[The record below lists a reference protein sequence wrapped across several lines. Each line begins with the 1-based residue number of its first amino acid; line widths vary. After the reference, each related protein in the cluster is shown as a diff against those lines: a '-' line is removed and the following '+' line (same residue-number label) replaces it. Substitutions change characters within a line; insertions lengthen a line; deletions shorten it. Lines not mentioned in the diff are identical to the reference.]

1 MFKSNEILARPLKR
15 RTVLAAGFAYAAS
28 VPFSSRSSWAANEGA
43 QTIRIATIKATV
55 CAPSLIIQR
64 FLPAGWKVELTPFT
78 SPGDMTNA
86 LLTQSMDIAYTGLTV
101 GIVARSR
108 DQPIVI
114 VANGAGKGTAI
125 VTRKDSAIQTIADLK
140 GKRVGNLP
148 LSIHDILLREELR
161 KVGLKLEDL
170 NTIRL
175 APGDMPGALQRGD
188 IDAFSGNEPNVTAT
202 VLAGYGRVI
211 SYPYDNPVGTI
222 NVGVLSSD
230 QVVQNKA
237 ELMKVWTEAHAK
249 ATDQLA
255 TTPDMWADLVSKE
268 WGYDRTATRES
279 IKNID
284 LVWKLDAKFDSQL
297 IAFMDRLKELGVI
310 MRVPEVSKLVVRK
323 FVDGVKA

>member
-1 MFKSNEILARPLKR
+1 MPARHNLLTQPVTR
-15 RTVLAAGFAYAAS
+15 RSALAAGIAISAGLPFATKLARAAD
-28 VPFSSRSSWAANEGA
+28 AAG
-43 QTIRIATIKATV
+43 QTIRISLVKATV
-55 CAPSLIIQR
+55 CAPSLIIQQ
-64 FLPAGWKVELTPFT
+64 FLPTGWKTELTPFT

-86 LLTQSMDIAYTGLTV
+86 LLTDSMDLAYTGLTV

-125 VTRKDSAIQTIADLK
+125 VTQSNSSIQKVSDLK

-170 NTIRL
+170 NVIRL
-175 APGDMPGALQRGD
+175 APADMPGALQRGD
-188 IDAFSGNEPNVTAT
+188 IDAFSGNEPNVTLT
-202 VLAGYGRVI
+202 VLGGYGRVI

-230 QVVQNKA
+230 QAVQKKA
-237 ELMKVWTEAHAK
+237 GMLKVWAEAHAK
-249 ATDQLA
+249 ATEQLA
-255 TTPDMWADLVSKE
+255 NNPDMWADLVSKE
-268 WGYDRTATRES
+268 WGYDRKATRES

-284 LVWKLDAKFDSQL
+284 LVWKLDARFNSQL
-297 IAFMDRLKELGVI
+297 AAYMQRLKELDVI
-310 MRVPEVSKLVVRK
+310 ARVPETSKLVAGQFIEGVRL
-323 FVDGVKA
+323 